1 MMREAPL
8 PYSLPPA
15 IEADLERVRVYW
27 AGLNRGGAQMPF
39 WDDLKLADLADS
51 GDSVMLIDAFEHPR
65 RFRMGFLG
73 RAVTQR
79 YGASIVGK
87 FFDEIEPRNPFD
99 QLDGQCAA
107 TVDRRAPT
115 YFRHL
120 PTGDAKSV
128 PYARI
133 ILPMWGNGH
142 IEMLLGAVAAT

>member
-8 PYSLPPA
+8 PYSLPTR

-27 AGLNRGGAQMPF
+27 AGLNRASAQMPF
-39 WDDLKLADLADS
+39 WDDLKLADLADR
-51 GDSVMLIDAFEHPR
+51 GDSAMLIDAFQHPR

-79 YGASIVGK
+79 YGASIAGK
-87 FFDEIEPRNPFD
+87 FFDEIALRDPLD
-99 QLDGQCAA
+99 QLDDQCAA
-107 TVDRRAPT
+107 TLERRAPT

-120 PTGDAKSV
+120 PTGDAKS
-128 PYARI
+128 YARV